1 MEDRRK
7 TVETMST
14 KKRLPLLRITYSL
27 TILSVAFMAVSLTPA
42 EGQQAADVEPKADQ
56 VLREASDFLGT
67 LKRFQIDAD
76 STSDHLLSTGQKLQH
91 AEGIVAAVQRPDRL
105 RVEIKGERR
114 NLQLIYD
121 GKKISLLDTDHNFYA
136 QTAVP
141 ATIDEA
147 LRHAVDNFGVRA
159 PLSELLYTNSY
170 AVLSENVESGFFVG
184 KSVVR
189 GVKTDHLAFRTDEVD
204 WQVWIEDSRTPL
216 PRKLVITLKWMTAA
230 PQYTVWLSWDL
241 SPKWSD
247 SFYAFVPPANAR
259 KIDFLPIQQGAP
271 PKR

>member
-1 MEDRRK
+1 M
-7 TVETMST
+7 ETMSAR
-14 KKRLPLLRITYSL
+14 KRLPLFRIAYSL
-27 TILSVAFMAVSLTPA
+27 LILLVASMAASPTPA

-56 VLREASDFLGT
+56 ILRKSSDFLDT
-67 LKRFQIDAD
+67 LKQFQIDAD
-76 STSDHLLSTGQKLQH
+76 GTSDHLLSTGQKLQH
-91 AEGIVAAVQRPDRL
+91 AESIVAAVQRLDRL

-114 NLQLIYD
+114 NLRLIYD

-147 LRHAVDNFGVRA
+147 LRHAVDHFGIRA

-170 AVLSENVESGFFVG
+170 AVLSENVESGFYVG

-204 WQVWIEDSRTPL
+204 WQIWIEDSRTPL

-247 SFYAFVPPANAR
+247 SFYTFIPPTNAR
-259 KIDFLPIQQGAP
+259 KIDFWPIPQGAP